1 MKKTLFLL
9 AFLSLNAHATPFSGG
24 DADRG
29 DTLFKKYECS
39 SCHEARVGGDGS
51 AIFTRANRTVR
62 SADDLIV
69 QMERCS
75 GAIGKQLS
83 AQEKQDL
90 AAWLN
95 QRYYHFK

>member
-9 AFLSLNAHATPFSGG
+9 TFLSLGAHAAPFAAG

-29 DTLFKKYECS
+29 GKLFTKYECS

-51 AIFTRANRTVR
+51 AIFTRADRTVR

-75 GAIGKQLS
+75 GAIGKQLT

-95 QRYYHFK
+95 HRYYHFK

>member
-9 AFLSLNAHATPFSGG
+9 ILFSAAAQATPFADG

-29 DTLFKKYECS
+29 SKLFTKYECS
-39 SCHEARVGGDGS
+39 SCHEAKVGGDGS

-83 AQEKQDL
+83 TQEKQDL

>member
-9 AFLSLNAHATPFSGG
+9 MFLAANAQATPFSHG
-24 DADRG
+24 DAARG
-29 DTLFKKYECS
+29 GKLFAQYECS
-39 SCHEARVGGDGS
+39 SCHEARMGGDGS
-51 AIFTRANRTVR
+51 AIFTRADRTVR
-62 SADDLIV
+62 TADDLIV

-95 QRYYHFK
+95 QTYYHLK

>member
-1 MKKTLFLL
+1 MKTILFLL
-9 AFLSLNAHATPFSGG
+9 TILSLSAHATPFADG
-24 DADRG
+24 DAKRG
-29 DTLFKKYECS
+29 EGLFKKYECS

-51 AIFTRANRTVR
+51 AIFTRADRTVR

>member
-9 AFLSLNAHATPFSGG
+9 MFISMSAQATPFADG
-24 DADRG
+24 DANRG
-29 DTLFKKYECS
+29 NKLFTKYECS
-39 SCHEARVGGDGS
+39 SCHEAKVGGDGS
-51 AIFTRANRTVR
+51 AIFTRADRTVR

-69 QMERCS
+69 QMQRCS

-83 AQEKQDL
+83 SQEKQDL

>member
-1 MKKTLFLL
+1 MKTILFLL
-9 AFLSLNAHATPFSGG
+9 TFISLSAHATPFPGG

-29 DTLFKKYECS
+29 GKLFKKYECS

-51 AIFTRANRTVR
+51 AIFTRADRTVR
-62 SADDLIV
+62 SADDMLV
-69 QMERCS
+69 QMTRCS

-83 AQEKQDL
+83 SQEKQDL

>member
-1 MKKTLFLL
+1 MKKTLFLFML
-9 AFLSLNAHATPFSGG
+9 ISCAAQATPFAHG

-29 DTLFKKYECS
+29 SKLFKKYECS
-39 SCHEARVGGDGS
+39 SCHVARVGGDGS
-51 AIFTRANRTVR
+51 EIFTRSNRTVR
-62 SADDLIV
+62 SADELIV

-90 AAWLN
+90 AAHLN
-95 QRYYHFK
+95 KTYYHFK

>member
-9 AFLSLNAHATPFSGG
+9 AFISLSAQATPF
-24 DADRG
+24 ADG
-29 DTLFKKYECS
+29 HAATGKQLFAHYKCS

-75 GAIGKQLS
+75 GAIGKQLIP
-83 AQEKQDL
+83 QEKQDL
-90 AAWLN
+90 AAYLN
-95 QRYYHFK
+95 KTYYHFK

>member
-9 AFLSLNAHATPFSGG
+9 AFLSLSAHATPFSGG

-29 DTLFKKYECS
+29 NKLFKKYECS

-83 AQEKQDL
+83 MQEKQDL

>member
-1 MKKTLFLL
+1 MKIILFLL
-9 AFLSLNAHATPFSGG
+9 TFISLSAQAASFTDGNAKRGG
-24 DADRG
+24 E
-29 DTLFKKYECS
+29 LFEKYKCS

-51 AIFTRANRTVR
+51 AIFTRADRTVR
-62 SADDLIV
+62 SADNLIV

-75 GAIGKQLS
+75 GAIGKQLTS
-83 AQEKQDL
+83 QEKQDL

>member
-1 MKKTLFLL
+1 MKKTLSLL
-9 AFLSLNAHATPFSGG
+9 MLIATSAQATPFAAG

-29 DTLFKKYECS
+29 GKLFAKYECS

-51 AIFTRANRTVR
+51 AIFTRADRTVR
-62 SADDLIV
+62 SADNLIV
-69 QMERCS
+69 QMQRCS
-75 GAIGKQLS
+75 GAIGKQLT

>member
-1 MKKTLFLL
+1 MKTTLFL
-9 AFLSLNAHATPFSGG
+9 FLLFSVTAQAAPFADG
-24 DADRG
+24 DAKRG
-29 DTLFKKYECS
+29 EKLFKQYECS

-51 AIFTRANRTVR
+51 AIFTRADRTVR
-62 SADDLIV
+62 SADELIV

-83 AQEKQDL
+83 TQEKHDL

-95 QRYYHFK
+95 NTYYHLK

>member
-9 AFLSLNAHATPFSGG
+9 MFLSLNAQATPFADG
-24 DADRG
+24 DAKRG
-29 DTLFKKYECS
+29 ENLFKKYECS

-51 AIFTRANRTVR
+51 AIFTRADRTVH
-62 SADDLIV
+62 SADNLIV

-75 GAIGKQLS
+75 GAIGKQLT